1 MKNILSIDANT
12 RTCTLLSN
20 LDNGENSIVLDI
32 EADVSKN
39 PILQIMWYNIEITSA
54 DFEYTIPE
62 SMYIG
67 SVVLRFRIAD
77 DDGYGPAF
85 AIHPVE
91 SVSGNL
97 YLKYVSDREYQTTC
111 VKDGRQRII
120 DMIYPVGS
128 IYISANET
136 SPSALFGGTWE
147 QIKDKFL
154 LSAGDTYGAG
164 TTGGEAAVK
173 LTAAQSGIPAHSHG
187 LNSHTHSLGNH
198 AHSLNSHTHSL
209 GGHTHNVPNAQGYN
223 ANSSAVGRRRIAS
236 GSAAYTIAST
246 SSSDMLYGAT
256 TAAASGNT
264 GAASG
269 NTGAASGN
277 TGAASGNT
285 ANNTVA
291 EASQAHNNMP
301 PYLAVY
307 VWKRTA

>member
-32 EADVSKN
+32 KADVSKN
-39 PILQIMWYNIEITSA
+39 PILQIMAYNIEITSA

-77 DDGYGPAF
+77 DDGHGPAF

-97 YLKYVSDREYQTTC
+97 YLKYVSDRVYQITC

-128 IYISANET
+128 IYISVNET

-147 QIKDKFL
+147 QIKDRFL
-154 LSAGDTYGAG
+154 LSAGDTYSAGA
-164 TTGGEAAVK
+164 TGGEATHK
-173 LTAAQSGIPAHSHG
+173 LTTGELPAHNHSI
-187 LNSHTHSLGNH
+187 NSHTHTAST
-198 AHSLNSHTHSL
+198 AS
-209 GGHTHNVPNAQGYN
+209 
-223 ANSSAVGRRRIAS
+223 S
-236 GSAAYTIAST
+236 GSHSHSAST
-246 SSSDMLYGAT
+246 SENGAHT
-256 TAAASGNT
+256 HKANRWK

-269 NTGAASGN
+269 TARYAAQYSSSSGENDLAMSTNGAHTHTVTVQSNGSHTHTVTVNGSGTLTSNNTGSGN
-277 TGAASGNT
+277 
-285 ANNTVA
+285 
-291 EASQAHNNMP
+291 AHNNMP